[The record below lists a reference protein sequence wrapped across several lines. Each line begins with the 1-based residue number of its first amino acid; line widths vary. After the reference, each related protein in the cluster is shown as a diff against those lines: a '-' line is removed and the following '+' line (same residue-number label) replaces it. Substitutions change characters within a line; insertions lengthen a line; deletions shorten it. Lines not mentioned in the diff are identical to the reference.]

1 MSSMILSGLVYS
13 LRYVQLDRFI
23 EKPFQIGI
31 FCIFSTKTAYY
42 CRFATVS
49 YSLASTSWKLSFGS
63 LLVHTAMNIFYIA
76 H

>member
-31 FCIFSTKTAYY
+31 FLHLFNKNGI
-42 CRFATVS
+42 
-49 YSLASTSWKLSFGS
+49 
-63 LLVHTAMNIFYIA
+63 LLPFRDCVV
-76 H
+76 